1 MSDEYSVSD
10 RGVSVIDP
18 EEIGPMGRSH
28 ASAPTFGCEY
38 TPSENLGQLYRL
50 LIESVR
56 DYAIFAL
63 DPQGRILTWN
73 PGAEQ
78 SKGYKAEEILGC
90 HFSIFY
96 TEEEKAV
103 DTPGQELV
111 EAAERGR
118 VEAEGWRLRKDG
130 SRFWA
135 NVVITALYDQT
146 GTLVGYGKVTR
157 DMTERRL
164 ANQRAI
170 EDARRLAEVEAANR
184 AKSEFLAAMSHELRT
199 PLNAIGGY
207 VDILSLGI
215 HGPISEQ
222 QHEDLQR
229 IRRSQE
235 HLLGIINDL
244 LNFSRLEAG
253 RVNYSI
259 GTIAL
264 GEIIDAVRPMIQL
277 QANAKSIGVEWV
289 ADREILVEVDRQKTE
304 QILVNLLTN
313 AVKFTGTAGQ
323 VRVSSRAGVEEVILE
338 ISDTGRG
345 IAPEKLASI
354 FEPFVQVGRSLASE
368 HEGVGLGLAI
378 SREIARAMGGDL
390 TVESEVDRGSTF
402 FLHLPRGGNESERL
416 Q

>member
-1 MSDEYSVSD
+1 M
-10 RGVSVIDP
+10 IDSG
-18 EEIGPMGRSH
+18 EGGPMGHSH
-28 ASAPTFGCEY
+28 VSAPTFGSGY
-38 TPSENLGQLYRL
+38 TPSENLGELYRL

-63 DPQGRILTWN
+63 DPEGRILTWN
-73 PGAEQ
+73 PGAEL

-96 TEEEKAV
+96 TEEERAADV
-103 DTPGQELV
+103 PGKELV
-111 EAAERGR
+111 EAAEWGR

-135 NVVITALYDQT
+135 NVVITALYDQS
-146 GTLVGYGKVTR
+146 GALVGFGKVTR

-164 ANQRAI
+164 SNQRAI
-170 EDARRLAEVEAANR
+170 EDARRIAEVEAANR

-259 GTIAL
+259 GTFAL

-313 AVKFTGTAGQ
+313 AVKFTGTAGR
-323 VRVSSRAGVEEVILE
+323 VRVSSRAGVEEVIVE

-345 IAPEKLASI
+345 IAPEKLSSI

-390 TVESEVDRGSTF
+390 TVESEVGRGSTF
-402 FLHLPRGGNESERL
+402 SLHLPRGGNESERL
-416 Q
+416 P